1 MSKLLGKVA
10 LVTGASRG
18 IGAAIAKRLASE
30 GADVVISY
38 SSSPEKAEQVV
49 SDIKKLGRRALA
61 LQADQADRDQV
72 IALVR
77 NVQKNFGQLD
87 ILVNSAAIFITG
99 TVDDD
104 AADLA
109 LFERQHA
116 INVKGVYTAVREAIP
131 LLTPGGRIISIGSTV
146 ADATPFPGFGDY
158 AATKAAIAAY
168 TRAWAKDLGPRGI
181 TVNVVQPGAVN
192 TDANPETSDF
202 APTVAKLTAL
212 GRYAQPEEIAAAV
225 AFLAGPDAAYITGAT
240 INVDGGL
247 A

>member
-18 IGAAIAKRLASE
+18 IGAAIAKRLAAE